1 MEFRHGARVRS
12 EPPSWTLR
20 SCAIRSVDGERTRV
34 CTSVPVH
41 TYEKGG
47 VVVASPVHLYNEN
60 FHNWIGRASEDLKKQ
75 DGDCTKTVSTSG
87 TGCSDLSLGLLE
99 HSLRNK
105 TTLNLAS
112 RRLGHD
118 IGEEDLLIVRV
129 CYTTL
134 KT

>member
-1 MEFRHGARVRS
+1 MYLGAS
-12 EPPSWTLR
+12 
-20 SCAIRSVDGERTRV
+20 
-34 CTSVPVH
+34 

-60 FHNWIGRASEDLKKQ
+60 FKGIGRASENLKKQ
-75 DGDCTKTVSTSG
+75 DGDCAETVSTNG

-118 IGEEDLLIVRV
+118 IGEEDLHS
-129 CYTTL
+129 
-134 KT
+134 